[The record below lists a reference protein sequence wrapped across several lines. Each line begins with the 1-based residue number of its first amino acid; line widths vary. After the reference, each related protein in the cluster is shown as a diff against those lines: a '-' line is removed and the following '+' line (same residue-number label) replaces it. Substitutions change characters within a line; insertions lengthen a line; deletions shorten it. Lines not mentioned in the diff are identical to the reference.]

1 MADNPDFKLGDEYTG
16 PAKTDSGKVINMKD
30 GTFVEGT
37 DAQGKGIRYVW
48 TGVGDNFAPEGG
60 WGATTD
66 AQAAED
72 DRVDKLEL
80 DAYGQPQYTQVT
92 RADGSDAPGVYGDN
106 PEYYGGAATAPED
119 AGAVDKLGNPKYI
132 VGEDRKG
139 NPKWDLNPE
148 YNSGDKPSKSKTEG
162 ELLAT
167 NMELAALK
175 LANSESAIT
184 ILTDLVSQYGLPAS
198 IVDFIK
204 VQMVEGESSLGI
216 TQKIRATPEYASR
229 FPAMSQRRELNLPA
243 ISEAEYLRLE
253 RDYRTVM
260 QAANIPAT
268 FHDSPADFDQFIAGD
283 VSAEELNQRV
293 GLAEAAVDGANA
305 DIVQKL
311 QDFYNL
317 DTGDITAYYLDPER
331 AKNIFE
337 ERRRF
342 QAAGLGAASMQAV
355 GVSIDAAT
363 AESLQRENVQAREV
377 QQRLG
382 QRRGLTDQLLGEE
395 AALTASEIAQG
406 EFAIN
411 RESQDKV
418 RRRREERVSTT
429 GGRSG
434 VLTTGQGATGLGEAT

>member
-72 DRVDKLEL
+72 DRVAELEL

-167 NMELAALK
+167 QMELAALK
-175 LANSESAIT
+175 LADSESAIT

-268 FHDSPADFDQFIAGD
+268 F
-283 VSAEELNQRV
+283 
-293 GLAEAAVDGANA
+293 
-305 DIVQKL
+305 
-311 QDFYNL
+311 
-317 DTGDITAYYLDPER
+317 
-331 AKNIFE
+331 
-337 ERRRF
+337 
-342 QAAGLGAASMQAV
+342 QA
-355 GVSIDAAT
+355 I
-363 AESLQRENVQAREV
+363 
-377 QQRLG
+377 
-382 QRRGLTDQLLGEE
+382 
-395 AALTASEIAQG
+395 
-406 EFAIN
+406 
-411 RESQDKV
+411 
-418 RRRREERVSTT
+418 
-429 GGRSG
+429 
-434 VLTTGQGATGLGEAT
+434 